1 MKNNAVCPSKI
12 YNACQDCFFPL
23 IGLLKANKPANR
35 THRNSLPCLEG
46 SEEIPK
52 KKHPFMYR
60 AQQFIYLLNFV
71 YLKCYMKVCHL
82 LVYEFVTE
90 RAKSFFL

>member
-1 MKNNAVCPSKI
+1 MKNNTVCPSKI
-12 YNACQDCFFPL
+12 YNAYQDCFFPL

-52 KKHPFMYR
+52 KTACYV
-60 AQQFIYLLNFV
+60 QGSTIYLFITFCLFEMLHESV
-71 YLKCYMKVCHL
+71 
-82 LVYEFVTE
+82 
-90 RAKSFFL
+90 